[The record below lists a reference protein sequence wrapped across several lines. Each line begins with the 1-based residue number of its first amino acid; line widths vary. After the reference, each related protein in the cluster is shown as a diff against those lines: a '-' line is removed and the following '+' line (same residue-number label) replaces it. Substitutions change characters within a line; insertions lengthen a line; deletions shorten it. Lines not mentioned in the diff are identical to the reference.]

1 LLRNPISRALVLGSA
16 CLLAIAPFFWRGSPS
31 GHDFE
36 FHMFS
41 WMEVLGQ
48 WQHGIL
54 YPRWAALAHWG
65 YGEARF
71 LFYPPASWTLGAA
84 LGAALPWK
92 MVPGAYC
99 WMVLTLAG
107 AAMYRLAREWFPLPD
122 ALFAAAFYALN
133 PYHLLIVYW
142 RSAYAELLAATLLP
156 LLLLCLLRLK
166 EPGFRPTLWL
176 SLTLAAAWLTN
187 LPAAVM
193 IHYSVTGLGTL
204 LAVQNRSWRPLL
216 RTALAVTLGAGL
228 ASFYLLPAIHEQGW
242 INLSEV
248 LSPGVRP
255 QDNFIFTGIADP
267 DHNRFNLL
275 VSTIALA
282 EIGMLAFAIWFSRR
296 TKHVGTAAPGCPG
309 ARSGAASNQS
319 PWMLLS
325 AWGAG
330 TALLMLSVTNWLWQH
345 LPKLRFV
352 QLPFRWLLCMNAAL
366 AMLLPMAAKR
376 WTPRLLASAVL
387 LAVVI
392 LAGYRIQLPWW
403 DFAADIREMSDAI
416 ADGTGYEGADEYVP
430 AGADPYELNKSLP
443 RVSDDKGA
451 PVPSEMLAWAQT
463 EKHFKVHTAAAQNL
477 TVRLF
482 SYPAWEVVVNGKP
495 TETQRTDVTGLIVI
509 PIAAGD
515 NDVQLHFH
523 RTSDRLVG
531 NVVSLISLA
540 LFVVAWFKSG
550 KGRTSSLRVLV
561 ATSNAGKLRDFAGAA
576 APYGIAIATIPN
588 FSSLPEV
595 IEDGTTFEE
604 NARKKAESY
613 SLAVPGELVL
623 ADDSGLE
630 IDALGGVPGV
640 RSARYAAD
648 ELASGD
654 YNGDEH
660 GNERPD
666 EPDAVERN
674 SNSND
679 EANNGRVLREL
690 ANVAAE
696 KRTARFVCVLAV
708 ARDGQTIH
716 TFRGTAE
723 GLILDAPR
731 GNNGFGYD
739 PLFYFRQIGKT
750 FAELSTVKK
759 AHYSHRGAAFRAF
772 LSWYCET

>member
-1 LLRNPISRALVLGSA
+1 
-16 CLLAIAPFFWRGSPS
+16 
-31 GHDFE
+31 
-36 FHMFS
+36 
-41 WMEVLGQ
+41 
-48 WQHGIL
+48 
-54 YPRWAALAHWG
+54 
-65 YGEARF
+65 
-71 LFYPPASWTLGAA
+71 
-84 LGAALPWK
+84 
-92 MVPGAYC
+92 
-99 WMVLTLAG
+99 
-107 AAMYRLAREWFPLPD
+107 
-122 ALFAAAFYALN
+122 
-133 PYHLLIVYW
+133 
-142 RSAYAELLAATLLP
+142 
-156 LLLLCLLRLK
+156 
-166 EPGFRPTLWL
+166 
-176 SLTLAAAWLTN
+176 
-187 LPAAVM
+187 
-193 IHYSVTGLGTL
+193 
-204 LAVQNRSWRPLL
+204 
-216 RTALAVTLGAGL
+216 
-228 ASFYLLPAIHEQGW
+228 
-242 INLSEV
+242 
-248 LSPGVRP
+248 
-255 QDNFIFTGIADP
+255 
-267 DHNRFNLL
+267 
-275 VSTIALA
+275 
-282 EIGMLAFAIWFSRR
+282 
-296 TKHVGTAAPGCPG
+296 
-309 ARSGAASNQS
+309 
-319 PWMLLS
+319 
-325 AWGAG
+325 
-330 TALLMLSVTNWLWQH
+330 
-345 LPKLRFV
+345 
-352 QLPFRWLLCMNAAL
+352 MNAAL

-376 WTPRLLASAVL
+376 WTSRLLAAAVL
-387 LAVVI
+387 LAAVI
-392 LAGYRIQLPWW
+392 LAGYRIQPPWW
-403 DFAADIREMSDAI
+403 DLAADIREMSDAI

-443 RVSDDKGA
+443 RVTDDKGA

-482 SYPAWEVVVNGKP
+482 SYPAWEAVVNGKP

-515 NDVQLHFH
+515 NDVQVHFH
-523 RTSDRLVG
+523 RTSDRLIG

-550 KGRTSSLRVLV
+550 KGRMSSLRVLV

-588 FSSLPEV
+588 FSSLPEL

-630 IDALGGVPGV
+630 IDALGGAPGV

-654 YNGDEH
+654 DNDNEH

-666 EPDAVERN
+666 EPDAIERN